1 MKKCGN
7 LDSALATQ
15 MAEQRAEDANFSRT
29 PGFFGNYGSCA
40 DADASPALRV
50 AIPRMGTP
58 WPTLPSPDED
68 SGPQNMQQVDPIEVA
83 YREAVQRARGVKASL
98 SGMPP
103 PRPHGP
109 YGVPMA
115 REVSLYKGLPNGWQY
130 RHPDYA
136 SAHAEFMKAKGQSY
150 VQEDDPGVRVTRP
163 RVPSILP
170 LWGPEHFMQ
179 EYPAQ
184 ETNTANMLSMSSM
197 SQQEVEDN
205 ASLHYLLLN
214 HPPSS
219 LIDFK
224 EEPQSFG
231 QQIDP
236 MLLHLS
242 AGCASQSSSNIEAD
256 QSSNQGANANNPS
269 LSVPMSLKRA
279 AAPQR
284 LELDF
289 STGKAF
295 TAYRNPLR
303 DADATP
309 DSPLMDINWDQAVN
323 PSPTESDGSSSGGS
337 QLSLFVVPPMSATTT
352 VSPANSALRTP
363 VDEFASETNEG
374 EIIGEKGKVKI
385 EPVVIELSDGIEQ
398 VCGL

>member
-1 MKKCGN
+1 
-7 LDSALATQ
+7 
-15 MAEQRAEDANFSRT
+15 
-29 PGFFGNYGSCA
+29 
-40 DADASPALRV
+40 
-50 AIPRMGTP
+50 
-58 WPTLPSPDED
+58 
-68 SGPQNMQQVDPIEVA
+68 
-83 YREAVQRARGVKASL
+83 
-98 SGMPP
+98 
-103 PRPHGP
+103 
-109 YGVPMA
+109 
-115 REVSLYKGLPNGWQY
+115 
-130 RHPDYA
+130 
-136 SAHAEFMKAKGQSY
+136 
-150 VQEDDPGVRVTRP
+150 
-163 RVPSILP
+163 
-170 LWGPEHFMQ
+170 MQ

-242 AGCASQSSSNIEAD
+242 AECASQSSSNTEAD
-256 QSSNQGANANNPS
+256 QSSNQGANANNISP
-269 LSVPMSLKRA
+269 SVPMSLKRA

-374 EIIGEKGKVKI
+374 EIIGEKGKVKV